1 MIHVNDSNFKETVL
15 DSDKPVLV
23 DFWAEWCMPC
33 HMVTPAIEEIAKE
46 NDGNLKV
53 CKLNVDEGRQ
63 TAVNYGIMS
72 IPTIVLFKNGKMVE
86 SILGAQPKDS
96 IMEKIKPHLNGKR

>member
-33 HMVTPAIEEIAKE
+33 HMVAPAIEEIAKE
-46 NDGNLKV
+46 HDGNLKV
-53 CKLNVDEGRQ
+53 CKLNVDEGRD
-63 TAVNYGIMS
+63 TAGTYGIMS
-72 IPTIVLFKNGKMVE
+72 IPTLALFKNGNMVELMVGALPKE
-86 SILGAQPKDS
+86 SIL
-96 IMEKIKPHLNGKR
+96 EKIKPHLN